1 MPKFFVSPSDISGNT
16 AVVTGDKAGHITKSL
31 RMMPGESVILC
42 DGEGT
47 DYFCRIESVG
57 KEVSLA
63 VEESKPSAGEPPYRA
78 VIYQGLSKG
87 DRFDTVVQKSVECGA
102 FAIVP
107 VQTERATVRLNRDDC
122 AKKNVR
128 WQKIAE
134 SAAEQCGRGIV
145 PEMMPLMSFTE
156 AVAAAKTADLAL
168 FCYENE
174 DGVTLKER
182 LEDFAKV
189 LPAEAPVVKDNN
201 IRVGGSCVTDK
212 TEPCLPAEASP
223 PTVAVLIGP
232 EGGFSD
238 READMVRAAMAEC
251 DRFHSVT
258 LGPRILRTESA
269 APFALACISMA
280 LEM

>member
-1 MPKFFVSPSDISGNT
+1 MSKFFVSTADIT
-16 AVVTGDKAGHITKSL
+16 DDKAILTGETAGHITKSL
-31 RMMPGESVILC
+31 RMMPGERVTLC

-47 DYFCRIESVG
+47 DYSCRIDSVG
-57 KEVSLA
+57 REVYLT
-63 VEESKPSAGEPPYRA
+63 VEETFPSEGEPPYRA

-102 FAIVP
+102 AAIVP
-107 VQTERATVRLNRDDC
+107 VQTERATVKLSRDDC
-122 AKKNVR
+122 AKKNIR
-128 WQKIAE
+128 WQRIAE
-134 SAAEQCGRGIV
+134 SAAEQCGRGVV
-145 PEMMPLMSFTE
+145 PVMKPLMSFAE
-156 AVAAAKTADLAL
+156 AVAAAKGADLAL

-182 LEDFAKV
+182 LEAFARNFDCNEYT
-189 LPAEAPVVKDNN
+189 PE
-201 IRVGGSCVTDK
+201 I
-212 TEPCLPAEASP
+212 
-223 PTVAVLIGP
+223 AVIIGP

-238 READMVRAAMAEC
+238 REAELVRAVMAESEN
-251 DRFHSVT
+251 FHSVT

>member
-1 MPKFFVSPSDISGNT
+1 MPKFFVSPSDINGNM
-16 AVVTGDKAGHITKSL
+16 AVISGDKAAHITKSL
-31 RMMPGESVILC
+31 RMTPGESLTLC
-42 DGEGT
+42 DGEGM
-47 DYFCRIESVG
+47 DYLCRIESVG
-57 KEVSLA
+57 REVILA
-63 VEESKPSAGEPPYRA
+63 VEKSMPSAGEPPYRA

-107 VQTERATVRLNRDDC
+107 VQTERATVRLSREDC
-122 AKKNVR
+122 EKKNVR

-145 PEMMPLMSFTE
+145 PEMMPLLSFAE
-156 AVAAAKTADLAL
+156 AIDAAKKADLAF

-182 LEDFAKV
+182 LEAFSESF
-189 LPAEAPVVKDNN
+189 P
-201 IRVGGSCVTDK
+201 TD
-212 TEPCLPAEASP
+212 TV

-238 READMVRAAMAEC
+238 REAELARATVAEC
-251 DRFHSVT
+251 DGFHSVS
-258 LGPRILRTESA
+258 LGTRILRTESA
-269 APFALACISMA
+269 APFVLACISMA

>member
-1 MPKFFVSPSDISGNT
+1 MPKFFVSPSDISGKT
-16 AVVTGDKAGHITKSL
+16 AVITGDKAGHITKSL

-63 VEESKPSAGEPPYRA
+63 VEESKPSAGEPPYKV

-107 VQTERATVRLNRDDC
+107 VQTERATVRLSREDC

-134 SAAEQCGRGIV
+134 SAAEQCGRGVV
-145 PEMMPLMSFTE
+145 PGMMPLMSFAE
-156 AVAAAKTADLAL
+156 AVEAAKTADLAF

-182 LEDFAKV
+182 LEAFAKSYFSV
-189 LPAEAPVVKDNN
+189 ND
-201 IRVGGSCVTDK
+201 IRVGCPCESDK
-212 TEPCLPAEASP
+212 TEPCLPAGASLP
-223 PTVAVLIGP
+223 EIAVLIGP
-232 EGGFSD
+232 EGGFSEK
-238 READMVRAAMAEC
+238 EAELARGAVTEC
-251 DRFHSVT
+251 DNFHSVS
-258 LGPRILRTESA
+258 LGTRILRTESA
-269 APFALACISMA
+269 APFVLACISMA

>member
-1 MPKFFVSPSDISGNT
+1 MYYNVICRDTASYKLIGGSMPKFFISSSEISGST
-16 AVVTGDKAGHITKSL
+16 AKITGDRAGHITKSL
-31 RMMPGESVILC
+31 RMMPGESVTLC

-57 KEVSLA
+57 KEVSLS
-63 VEESKPSAGEPPYRA
+63 VEGSEPCGGEPPYRA

-102 FAIVP
+102 VAIVP
-107 VQTERATVRLNRDDC
+107 VQTERATVRLSREDC
-122 AKKNVR
+122 DKKNVR

-134 SAAEQCGRGIV
+134 SAAEQCGRGVV
-145 PEMMPLMSFTE
+145 PAMMPLMSFSE
-156 AVAAAKTADLAL
+156 AVNAAKTADLAL

-174 DGVTLKER
+174 DGVTLKDR
-182 LEDFAKV
+182 LEAFAATV
-189 LPAEAPVVKDNN
+189 AEAP
-201 IRVGGSCVTDK
+201 
-212 TEPCLPAEASP
+212 P
-223 PTVAVLIGP
+223 PTIAVLIGP

-238 READMVRAAMAEC
+238 KEAEMVRTAMTESEN
-251 DRFHSVT
+251 FHSVT

>member
-1 MPKFFVSPSDISGNT
+1 MPKFFISPSDINENT
-16 AVVTGDKAGHITKSL
+16 AILTGDKAGHITKSL
-31 RMMPGESVILC
+31 RMMPGEAVTLC
-42 DGEGT
+42 GGEGT

-57 KEVSLA
+57 REVVLS
-63 VEESKPSAGEPPYRA
+63 VEGSEPSRGEPPYRV

-102 FAIVP
+102 YAIVP
-107 VQTERATVRLNRDDC
+107 VQTERATVRLSRDDC
-122 AKKNVR
+122 DKKNVR

-145 PEMMPLMSFTE
+145 PQMMPLMSFAE
-156 AVAAAKTADLAL
+156 AVAAARSADLAL

-182 LEDFAKV
+182 LEAFAKV
-189 LPAEAPVVKDNN
+189 LPAEASVIKDSN
-201 IRVGGSCVTDK
+201 IRVGGSCVTDEG
-212 TEPCLPAEASP
+212 TPCLPAEASP
-223 PTVAVLIGP
+223 PTIAVLIGP

-238 READMVRAAMAEC
+238 KEAEMVRLTMAES
-251 DRFHSVT
+251 DNFHSVT

>member
-1 MPKFFVSPSDISGNT
+1 MSVRINTVGGIMPKFFIDKCGIAEGRAT
-16 AVVTGDKAGHITKSL
+16 LAGEKAVHITKSL
-31 RMMPGESVILC
+31 RMSAGERVTLC

-47 DYFCRIESVG
+47 DHFCVIESVG
-57 KEVSLA
+57 REVVLT

-107 VQTERATVRLNRDDC
+107 VQTERATVRLSREDC
-122 AKKNVR
+122 DKKNVR
-128 WQKIAE
+128 WQRIAE

-145 PEMMPLMSFTE
+145 PEMRPLMSFAE
-156 AVAAAKTADLAL
+156 AIDAAKTADLAL

-182 LEDFAKV
+182 LEAFAETCRGKDDRHAGAS
-189 LPAEAPVVKDNN
+189 LPQ
-201 IRVGGSCVTDK
+201 I
-212 TEPCLPAEASP
+212 
-223 PTVAVLIGP
+223 AVIIGP
-232 EGGFSD
+232 EGGFS
-238 READMVRAAMAEC
+238 EKEAAMAKAACAESAAF
-251 DRFHSVT
+251 RSVS
-258 LGPRILRTESA
+258 LGSRILRTESA
-269 APFALACISMA
+269 APFVLACISMA

>member
-1 MPKFFVSPSDISGNT
+1 MPKFFISPSEISENT
-16 AVVTGDKAGHITKSL
+16 AILTGEKAGHITRSL
-31 RMMPGESVILC
+31 RMMPGECVTLC

-47 DYFCRIESVG
+47 DHFCRIKSVG
-57 KEVSLA
+57 REVILS
-63 VEESKPSAGEPPYRA
+63 VEESKPSAGEPPYKA

-107 VQTERATVRLNRDDC
+107 VQTERATVRLSREDC
-122 AKKNVR
+122 EKKNVR
-128 WQKIAE
+128 WQRIAE

-145 PEMMPLMSFTE
+145 PKMMPLMNFSE
-156 AVAAAKTADLAL
+156 AVDAAKSADLAF

-182 LEDFAKV
+182 LEVFAEKC
-189 LPAEAPVVKDNN
+189 KT
-201 IRVGGSCVTDK
+201 TDSIP
-212 TEPCLPAEASP
+212 EI
-223 PTVAVLIGP
+223 AVIIGP
-232 EGGFSD
+232 EGGFSH
-238 READMVRAAMAEC
+238 REAETARAAAAKSGN
-251 DRFHSVT
+251 FHSVS
-258 LGPRILRTESA
+258 LGNRILRTESA